1 MVSGYATKEQTTCD
15 LTRIACP
22 YVRQPEP
29 QPSHSTIEEKISK
42 YKLQPPPEYK
52 SEFLAELEE
61 QEETRLQEKLKRQE
75 EEQQRLIEVM
85 EIAIPLIMFHSVT
98 IVV

>member
-15 LTRIACP
+15 LTRIVCP
-22 YVRQPEP
+22 YVRLPELQPC
-29 QPSHSTIEEKISK
+29 HSAIEDEISK

-61 QEETRLQEKLKRQE
+61 EEETRLREKLKRQE
-75 EEQQRLIEVM
+75 EEQQRLIEVI
-85 EIAIPLIMFHSVT
+85 EIAIPLIMFHSVAI
-98 IVV
+98 IV